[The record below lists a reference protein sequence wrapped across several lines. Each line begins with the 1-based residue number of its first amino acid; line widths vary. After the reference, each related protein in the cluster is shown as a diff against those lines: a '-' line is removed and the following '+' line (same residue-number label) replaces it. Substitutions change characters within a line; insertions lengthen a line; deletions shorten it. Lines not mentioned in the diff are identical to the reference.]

1 MHSEAAPCH
10 RRTAALQALIASGP
24 VETAQQ
30 PLAVSSKNPS
40 EVMDMTLWLPQDE
53 AALAQVEG

>member
-1 MHSEAAPCH
+1 MHSATAPCH
-10 RRTAALQALIASGP
+10 CRTAAVRALIASGP

-53 AALAQVEG
+53 AVLAQVEG